1 MYDNTN
7 ASPTNRVTLTGRIS
21 SEPRYSHEIYG
32 EAFYEFSLEV
42 KRLSDMAD
50 TLPVVVSER
59 LLLCCE
65 VKVGKNVTVV
75 GQLRSYNKLVE
86 DKSRLMLNVFVRD
99 IYDAD
104 RASTPNAIELH
115 GFLCKPPVFRT
126 TPFNREICDI
136 LLAVNRAYNKSDYI
150 PAIAWG
156 RNAGFAKY
164 LSVGEEIEITGRLQ
178 SREYQKKISEEVL
191 VTKVAYEVSISKIDV
206 IGAAFKAGDFNRRFD
221 PTEAKHAYGMEC
233 GGVEIGG

>member
-115 GFLCKPPVFRT
+115 GFLCKPPVVPHDSLQPRNMRYSFGCEPRLQQERLHT
-126 TPFNREICDI
+126 CNRMGTQREVRQI
-136 LLAVNRAYNKSDYI
+136 
-150 PAIAWG
+150 
-156 RNAGFAKY
+156 
-164 LSVGEEIEITGRLQ
+164 SVGGR
-178 SREYQKKISEEVL
+178 
-191 VTKVAYEVSISKIDV
+191 
-206 IGAAFKAGDFNRRFD
+206 GD
-221 PTEAKHAYGMEC
+221 
-233 GGVEIGG
+233 

>member
-115 GFLCKPPVFRT
+115 GFFVQASRVPHDSLQPRNMRYSFGCEPRLQQERLHT
-126 TPFNREICDI
+126 CNRMGTQREVRQI
-136 LLAVNRAYNKSDYI
+136 
-150 PAIAWG
+150 
-156 RNAGFAKY
+156 
-164 LSVGEEIEITGRLQ
+164 SVGGR
-178 SREYQKKISEEVL
+178 
-191 VTKVAYEVSISKIDV
+191 
-206 IGAAFKAGDFNRRFD
+206 GD
-221 PTEAKHAYGMEC
+221 
-233 GGVEIGG
+233 

>member
-42 KRLSDMAD
+42 KRLSDM
-50 TLPVVVSER
+50 TGSER

-86 DKSRLMLNVFVRD
+86 DKSRFMLNVFVRD

-156 RNAGFAKY
+156 RNARFAKY

-178 SREYQKKISEEVL
+178 SREYQKKISEEET
-191 VTKVAYEVSISKIDV
+191 VTKTAFEISVSKMEVIPKDEKSGS
-206 IGAAFKAGDFNRRFD
+206 
-221 PTEAKHAYGMEC
+221 
-233 GGVEIGG
+233 EIV

>member
-75 GQLRSYNKLVE
+75 GQPFEMKQC
-86 DKSRLMLNVFVRD
+86 K
-99 IYDAD
+99 
-104 RASTPNAIELH
+104 NAYA
-115 GFLCKPPVFRT
+115 C
-126 TPFNREICDI
+126 
-136 LLAVNRAYNKSDYI
+136 
-150 PAIAWG
+150 
-156 RNAGFAKY
+156 
-164 LSVGEEIEITGRLQ
+164 
-178 SREYQKKISEEVL
+178 
-191 VTKVAYEVSISKIDV
+191 
-206 IGAAFKAGDFNRRFD
+206 GAAQIFQTQSGFVYEFV
-221 PTEAKHAYGMEC
+221 YS
-233 GGVEIGG
+233 

>member
-126 TPFNREICDI
+126 TPFQPRNMRYSFGCEPRLQQERLHTCNRMGTQREVRQI
-136 LLAVNRAYNKSDYI
+136 
-150 PAIAWG
+150 
-156 RNAGFAKY
+156 
-164 LSVGEEIEITGRLQ
+164 SVGGR
-178 SREYQKKISEEVL
+178 
-191 VTKVAYEVSISKIDV
+191 
-206 IGAAFKAGDFNRRFD
+206 GD
-221 PTEAKHAYGMEC
+221 
-233 GGVEIGG
+233 

>member
-21 SEPRYSHEIYG
+21 SEPKYSHEIYG

-99 IYDAD
+99 IFEAD
-104 RASTPNAIELH
+104 RASVPNAIE
-115 GFLCKPPVFRT
+115 PPVFRT

-156 RNAGFAKY
+156 RNARFAKY

-178 SREYQKKISEEVL
+178 SREYQKKISEDDI

-206 IGAAFKAGDFNRRFD
+206 IGAAFKTGDFKRRFD
-221 PTEAKHAYGMEC
+221 PVEANQSYGLER

>member
-115 GFLCKPPVFRT
+115 GFCASLPCSARLLQPRNMRYSFGCEPRLQQERLHT
-126 TPFNREICDI
+126 CNRMGTQREVRQI
-136 LLAVNRAYNKSDYI
+136 
-150 PAIAWG
+150 
-156 RNAGFAKY
+156 
-164 LSVGEEIEITGRLQ
+164 SVGGR
-178 SREYQKKISEEVL
+178 
-191 VTKVAYEVSISKIDV
+191 
-206 IGAAFKAGDFNRRFD
+206 GD
-221 PTEAKHAYGMEC
+221 
-233 GGVEIGG
+233 

>member
-50 TLPVVVSER
+50 TLSVVVSER

-75 GQLRSYNKLVE
+75 GSFAATTSLWRTKADLC
-86 DKSRLMLNVFVRD
+86 LMFLYA
-99 IYDAD
+99 IYTT
-104 RASTPNAIELH
+104 RTELP
-115 GFLCKPPVFRT
+115 L
-126 TPFNREICDI
+126 
-136 LLAVNRAYNKSDYI
+136 
-150 PAIAWG
+150 
-156 RNAGFAKY
+156 
-164 LSVGEEIEITGRLQ
+164 
-178 SREYQKKISEEVL
+178 
-191 VTKVAYEVSISKIDV
+191 
-206 IGAAFKAGDFNRRFD
+206 
-221 PTEAKHAYGMEC
+221 PTQ
-233 GGVEIGG
+233 

>member
-156 RNAGFAKY
+156 TQREVRQI
-164 LSVGEEIEITGRLQ
+164 SVGGR
-178 SREYQKKISEEVL
+178 
-191 VTKVAYEVSISKIDV
+191 
-206 IGAAFKAGDFNRRFD
+206 GD
-221 PTEAKHAYGMEC
+221 
-233 GGVEIGG
+233 

>member
-115 GFLCKPPVFRT
+115 GFLCKPPVCSARLPST
-126 TPFNREICDI
+126 
-136 LLAVNRAYNKSDYI
+136 
-150 PAIAWG
+150 
-156 RNAGFAKY
+156 AKY
-164 LSVGEEIEITGRLQ
+164 AIFFWL
-178 SREYQKKISEEVL
+178 
-191 VTKVAYEVSISKIDV
+191 
-206 IGAAFKAGDFNRRFD
+206 
-221 PTEAKHAYGMEC
+221 
-233 GGVEIGG
+233 

>member
-1 MYDNTN
+1 M
-7 ASPTNRVTLTGRIS
+7 
-21 SEPRYSHEIYG
+21 
-32 EAFYEFSLEV
+32 
-42 KRLSDMAD
+42 
-50 TLPVVVSER
+50 
-59 LLLCCE
+59 
-65 VKVGKNVTVV
+65 TVV

-156 RNAGFAKY
+156 RNARFAKY

-191 VTKVAYEVSISKIDV
+191 VTKVAYEVSILSLIH
-206 IGAAFKAGDFNRRFD
+206 I
-221 PTEAKHAYGMEC
+221 
-233 GGVEIGG
+233 